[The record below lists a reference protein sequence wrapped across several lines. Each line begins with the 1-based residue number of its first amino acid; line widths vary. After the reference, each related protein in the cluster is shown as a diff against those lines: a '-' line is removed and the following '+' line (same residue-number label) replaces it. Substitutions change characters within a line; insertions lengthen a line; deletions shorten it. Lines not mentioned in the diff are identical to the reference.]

1 MRNRDEMDGFMMLI
15 RALSGEQNVIEN
27 MEAEGQQEA
36 IRRTLLARRM
46 YPSQADWESL
56 GFTFIDIPDDSVMY
70 QAELPEGWSIE
81 ATSHQMHSNILD
93 ANGHK
98 RGSMFYKASFY
109 DRNASM
115 SLERRYNIHRRYLDE
130 EGRTFEVYFGTETEA
145 IFVAGKVVKPKNG
158 TEAEIDAA
166 YKTAEQLQQFAVA
179 WANEHYP
186 DWENVH
192 AYWDDTLTK
201 KIQGRTLK

>member
-56 GFTFIDIPDDSVMY
+56 GFTFIDIPDDRVMY

-115 SLERRYNIHRRYLDE
+115 SLERRYNINRRY
-130 EGRTFEVYFGTETEA
+130 FEDN
-145 IFVAGKVVKPKNG
+145 IIK
-158 TEAEIDAA
+158 EAERSLRLRQPFSIVSLEICSFRT
-166 YKTAEQLQQFAVA
+166 YIYSK
-179 WANEHYP
+179 HYM
-186 DWENVH
+186 
-192 AYWDDTLTK
+192 K
-201 KIQGRTLK
+201 KKG